1 MAQPVGTHNPT
12 GSSLSASHR
21 VKQMPIACPR
31 HLSSP
36 SVTKAHKHTKTC
48 THAFI
53 AASPTVAQNRKPSK
67 CPSAGEWT
75 HGIDPQNGIL
85 LRNKKEQSADMNKGM
100 KVKTMMQR
108 EKPGRRI
115 QVSFHVHE
123 ILETTNQYM
132 LLVGKSVATR
142 LESKVGVDHT
152 TEQGNLG
159 VMETHRFLILGV
171 SHKHTLLSKPWDST
185 LMQRCFIVPN
195 SIF

>member
-1 MAQPVGTHNPT
+1 
-12 GSSLSASHR
+12 
-21 VKQMPIACPR
+21 
-31 HLSSP
+31 
-36 SVTKAHKHTKTC
+36 
-48 THAFI
+48 
-53 AASPTVAQNRKPSK
+53 
-67 CPSAGEWT
+67 
-75 HGIDPQNGIL
+75 
-85 LRNKKEQSADMNKGM
+85 
-100 KVKTMMQR
+100 
-108 EKPGRRI
+108 
-115 QVSFHVHE
+115 
-123 ILETTNQYM
+123 M